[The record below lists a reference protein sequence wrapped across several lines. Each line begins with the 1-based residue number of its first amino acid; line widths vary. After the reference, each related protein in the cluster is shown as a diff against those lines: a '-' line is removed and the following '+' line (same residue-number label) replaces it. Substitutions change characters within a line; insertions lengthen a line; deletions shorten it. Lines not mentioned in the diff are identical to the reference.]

1 MQATKET
8 NYARHHSDT
17 GRNKEMNVK

>member
-17 GRNKEMNVK
+17 GRNKEINVK